1 MVDCDLIGSLSL
13 PDALYIIS
21 VEDPAATVWIGC
33 RTGFVLI
40 GSAADLRDQLHRKTI
55 DRLITLEERKRKTFR
70 ALVDHVAALGKW
82 KESPTG
88 KRLIDDMVTAEHDL
102 RSFVP
107 FEERSVKKCYRKI
120 SGDVVLIVEGGE
132 NTKIYTMEDYEKHHT
147 RGA

>member
-1 MVDCDLIGSLSL
+1 MVDCDLIGGLPL

-107 FEERSVKKCYRKI
+107 FEERFVKQCYRKI
-120 SGDVVLIVEGGE
+120 HGGIALIIEGNE
-132 NTKIYTMEDYEKHHT
+132 YSRICTMEDYEKHHT
-147 RGA
+147 KGA